1 MDSFFEAFAPGLEQ
15 WLCAAAAM
23 PKGKKGKQQEE
34 EEIVAEEKLQA
45 VVIAQAFELEKSWAP
60 LSCDVPPALFPLAN
74 VPLIDYTM
82 QLLVGNGVKEIFV
95 FCGGGEHGAKI
106 KQYLKISQWCARR
119 DLHRTHTHTHTTS
132 SSPFFERCF
141 KPRLDSGP
149 R

>member
-1 MDSFFEAFAPGLEQ
+1 
-15 WLCAAAAM
+15 M

-82 QLLVGNGVKEIFV
+82 ELLVSAGVQEMFV
-95 FCGGGEHGAKI
+95 FCGGGEHGRQI
-106 KQYLKISQWCARR
+106 KAYLRTSQWCA
-119 DLHRTHTHTHTTS
+119 
-132 SSPFFERCF
+132 
-141 KPRLDSGP
+141 
-149 R
+149 

>member
-1 MDSFFEAFAPGLEQ
+1 
-15 WLCAAAAM
+15 M

-106 KQYLKISQWCARR
+106 KHYLKISQWCARQPRLTPLSLSLSLSLSRARALLFGGASNR
-119 DLHRTHTHTHTTS
+119 DLTAA
-132 SSPFFERCF
+132 
-141 KPRLDSGP
+141 LADAGP
-149 R
+149 SC